1 MRVILLTTAMIAF
14 SAAGSAH
21 GAPTKIVDG
30 ICEDGSH
37 IAEGPIGADLSSRRA
52 RFFCDTLVMRQI
64 GDGKILMQFAEKGAV
79 HGHILGFAGRMASP
93 AMMRV
98 DHIYLED
105 GSPTVANDGV
115 CKFFFEGTQKI
126 TSVMCAAKA
135 DEEGR
140 RTVPVVVFK
149 ARSAF

>member
-1 MRVILLTTAMIAF
+1 MRVILLVAAMIAF
-14 SAAGSAH
+14 SAAWSAH
-21 GAPTKIVDG
+21 GAPKKIVDG

-37 IAEGPIGADLSSRRA
+37 IAEGPIGADLSSRRT
-52 RFFCDTLVMRQI
+52 RFFCDTLVMWRI

-79 HGHILGFAGRMASP
+79 HGRILGFAGRMDSP
-93 AMMRV
+93 AMMQV

-149 ARSAF
+149 ARGAF